1 MRDFFR
7 FKNGPFS
14 QKAKNKKKKKHY
26 LVRDSKRSSF
36 ITDFFAIEDF
46 VNSCLQATWDTAME
60 RGTIDTYGFYVTSY
74 SLING
79 NQDLICCVK
88 MWV

>member
-1 MRDFFR
+1 M
-7 FKNGPFS
+7 GPS
-14 QKAKNKKKKKHY
+14 QKKKKKKKKKHY

-79 NQDLICCVK
+79 NQDLIWRVNTGEYICF
-88 MWV
+88 